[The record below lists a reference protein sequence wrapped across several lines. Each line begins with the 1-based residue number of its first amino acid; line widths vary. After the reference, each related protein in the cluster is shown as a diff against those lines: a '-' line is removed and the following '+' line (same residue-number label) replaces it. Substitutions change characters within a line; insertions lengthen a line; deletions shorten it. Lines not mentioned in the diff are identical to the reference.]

1 VPTGIKI
8 LKQLSLGRKSRPPH
22 PTETPYNSLAKQ
34 QLERALVS
42 AADRYA
48 SGKLLDIGCGEKP
61 YKAHFAG
68 RVTEHVGVDQPE
80 SPHALDHVD
89 VLATATSIPLPD
101 SSFDTALLSELLE
114 HLEEPLDAIREAHRL
129 LRPGGHVI
137 ITTPFIWVLHE
148 EPRDFFRYSPYGL
161 RWLLEQAGFD
171 VIEVTPIG
179 GQWSTLALLLS
190 YSLRESR
197 VHSRV
202 AAGLSTLLQSLARR
216 AERRGL
222 RAWMAYNHLAVA
234 RKPD

>member
-1 VPTGIKI
+1 
-8 LKQLSLGRKSRPPH
+8 LKELTVGRRSSPRH
-22 PTETPYNSLAKQ
+22 PTETPYNRLAKQ
-34 QLERALVS
+34 QLERAVIS

-48 SGKLLDIGCGEKP
+48 RGRLLDIGCGEKP
-61 YKAHFAG
+61 YRDHFAT
-68 RVTEHVGVDQPE
+68 RVTEHVGVDHPE

-89 VLATATSIPLPD
+89 VLATASSIPLPD

-114 HLEEPLDAIREAHRL
+114 HLEEPLAAIREAHRL

-148 EPRDFFRYSPYGL
+148 EPRDFFRYSPHGL
-161 RWLLEQAGFD
+161 RWLLEQGGFE
-171 VIEVTPIG
+171 VIELTPIG

-197 VHSRV
+197 VPSRV
-202 AAGLSTLLQSLARR
+202 AAWISTLLQCVASH

-222 RAWMAYNHLAVA
+222 RTWMAYNHLVVA
-234 RKPD
+234 RKPE